1 MKKNNARI
9 AIPANPTPL
18 IELAATIKAQHVKLG
33 KNSPLVVLDW
43 EKNGPLIDEA
53 AAADAKLTALEKE
66 VEILSG
72 RVSVLKDGSLVDFVR
87 SCRDVLTGTFRGE
100 LRQMVDFGF
109 EVNDSPR
116 SKKTTEVS
124 DKKAA

>member
-33 KNSPLVVLDW
+33 KNSPLIVLDW

-53 AAADAKLTALEKE
+53 AAADAKLIALEKE

-72 RVSVLKDGSLVDFVR
+72 RVSVLKDTSLVDFVR

-116 SKKTTEVS
+116 SKKITDAS

>member
-1 MKKNNARI
+1 MRSG
-9 AIPANPTPL
+9 IPANPTPL
-18 IELAATIKAQHVKLG
+18 IELASTIKAQHVKLG
-33 KNSPLVVLDW
+33 KNSPLIMLDW

-53 AAADAKLTALEKE
+53 AAADAKLIALEKE

-72 RVSVLKDGSLVDFVR
+72 RVSVLKDTSLVDFVR

-116 SKKTTEVS
+116 SKKITDAS
-124 DKKAA
+124 DKKSA

>member
-53 AAADAKLTALEKE
+53 AAADARLIALEKE
-66 VEILSG
+66 VEVLSG
-72 RVSVLKDGSLVDFVR
+72 RVNVLKDGSLVDFVR
-87 SCRDVLTGTFRGE
+87 SCRDVLIGTFRGE

-116 SKKTTEVS
+116 SKKTTEASV
-124 DKKAA
+124 KKAA

>member
-53 AAADAKLTALEKE
+53 AAADAKLIALEKE

-72 RVSVLKDGSLVDFVR
+72 RVSVLKDTSLVDFVR

>member
-1 MKKNNARI
+1 MRSG
-9 AIPANPTPL
+9 IPANPTPL

-33 KNSPLVVLDW
+33 KNSPLIALDW

-53 AAADAKLTALEKE
+53 AAADAKLIALEKE

-72 RVSVLKDGSLVDFVR
+72 RVSVLKDTSLVDFVR

-100 LRQMVDFGF
+100 LRQTVDFGF

-116 SKKTTEVS
+116 SKKITDAS

>member
-1 MKKNNARI
+1 M
-9 AIPANPTPL
+9 
-18 IELAATIKAQHVKLG
+18 
-33 KNSPLVVLDW
+33 
-43 EKNGPLIDEA
+43 
-53 AAADAKLTALEKE
+53 
-66 VEILSG
+66 EILSG
-72 RVSVLKDGSLVDFVR
+72 RVSVLKDTSLVDFVR

>member
-1 MKKNNARI
+1 MKKNYARI

-53 AAADAKLTALEKE
+53 AAADAKLIALEKE

-72 RVSVLKDGSLVDFVR
+72 RVSVLKDTSLVDFVR

>member
-33 KNSPLVVLDW
+33 KNSPLIVLDW

-53 AAADAKLTALEKE
+53 AAADAKLIALEKE

-72 RVSVLKDGSLVDFVR
+72 RVSVLKDTSLVDFVR

-116 SKKTTEVS
+116 SKKTTEAS

>member
-1 MKKNNARI
+1 
-9 AIPANPTPL
+9 L
-18 IELAATIKAQHVKLG
+18 I
-33 KNSPLVVLDW
+33 
-43 EKNGPLIDEA
+43 
-53 AAADAKLTALEKE
+53 ALEKE

-72 RVSVLKDGSLVDFVR
+72 RVSVLKDTSLVDFVR

-116 SKKTTEVS
+116 SKKITDAS

>member
-1 MKKNNARI
+1 MKKYNARI
-9 AIPANPTPL
+9 TIPVNSTLL
-18 IELAATIKAQHVKLG
+18 IQLAATVKAQHEKLG

-43 EKNGPLIDEA
+43 EENGPLIDEA
-53 AAADAKLTALEKE
+53 AAADAKLTTLQKDVEK
-66 VEILSG
+66 LSG
-72 RVSVLKDGSLVDFVR
+72 RISVLTEDSLIDFVR

-109 EVNDSPR
+109 EVDDSPR
-116 SKKTTEVS
+116 SKKTTEAS